1 MTKPKFFMALG
12 PELLSFTVL
21 PVLFIKI
28 QSHKMVKE
36 DPCQLLLIIYS
47 SACCIK
53 GQIIS

>member
-1 MTKPKFFMALG
+1 MTKPKFHYGFRART
-12 PELLSFTVL
+12 PEFTVL